1 MLDAIHERQQS
12 RLQLGRYPC
21 SLVDQALQLRKA
33 GMARVGLIVNQ
44 IRMVP
49 LLEDSGT
56 QQRHQ
61 FAAQTARA
69 QAAQARNLPKVELP
83 LRLGEEDREEPRSGA
98 PEEQLR

>member
-12 RLQLGRYPC
+12 RLQLGCDPC

-33 GMARVGLIVNQ
+33 GMARIRLIVNQ

-49 LLEDSGT
+49 LLDDAGT

-83 LRLGEEDREEPRSGA
+83 LRLGEED
-98 PEEQLR
+98 